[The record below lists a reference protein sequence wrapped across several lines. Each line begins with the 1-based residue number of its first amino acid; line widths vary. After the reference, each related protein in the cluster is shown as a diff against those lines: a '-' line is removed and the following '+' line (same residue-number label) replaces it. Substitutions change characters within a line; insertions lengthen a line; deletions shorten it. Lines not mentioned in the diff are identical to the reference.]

1 MNKLYAF
8 CALVFLS
15 ACGSSGI
22 DGSWSS
28 VEDANIGIEIKG
40 DEARLTAE
48 GFSEICPVEGP
59 DQDVYTLAC
68 DDAMSFI
75 YLKLLSNFLLVGV
88 SYEKKTMPHLFKSLK
103 LFV

>member
-40 DEARLTAE
+40 DEARLIAK

-59 DQDVYTLAC
+59 DQDVYTLTC
-68 DDAMSFI
+68 DDGMSFI
-75 YLKLLSNFLLVGV
+75 YLKLVDGN
-88 SYEKKTMPHLFKSLK
+88 LK
-103 LFV
+103 VVVNDEVKDFVRK

>member
-15 ACGSSGI
+15 ACGSSEI

-68 DDAMSFI
+68 DDGMSFI
-75 YLKLLSNFLLVGV
+75 YLKLVDGN
-88 SYEKKTMPHLFKSLK
+88 LK
-103 LFV
+103 VVVNDEVKDFVRK

>member
-1 MNKLYAF
+1 M
-8 CALVFLS
+8 
-15 ACGSSGI
+15 GSEMCI
-22 DGSWSS
+22 RDRSWSS

-68 DDAMSFI
+68 DDGMSFI
-75 YLKLLSNFLLVGV
+75 YLKLVDGN
-88 SYEKKTMPHLFKSLK
+88 LK
-103 LFV
+103 VVVNDEVKDFVRK